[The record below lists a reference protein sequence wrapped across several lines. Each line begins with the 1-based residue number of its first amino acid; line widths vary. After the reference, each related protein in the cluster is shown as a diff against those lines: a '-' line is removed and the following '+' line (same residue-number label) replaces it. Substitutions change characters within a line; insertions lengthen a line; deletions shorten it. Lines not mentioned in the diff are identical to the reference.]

1 MSADI
6 EAYYREYGKKVYLY
20 LMTLCNEPDTAE
32 ELTQETFYQAIR
44 HLNRYRGESTVY
56 AWLCGIAKNLWKSE
70 LRRRKSHP
78 PAAEIPDEPDLAAP
92 PDEAAESREISVTL
106 LRKLH
111 GLPEQDKELI
121 LLRAAAGLSFRTI
134 GEIFGKTE
142 NWARVS
148 FYRAKQKLKEDE
160 DI

>member
-1 MSADI
+1 MSADF

-44 HLNRYRGESTVY
+44 HLNRFNGESTVFS
-56 AWLCGIAKNLWKSE
+56 WLCAIAKNLWKSE
-70 LRRRKSHP
+70 LRRRKAHP
-78 PAAEIPDEPDLAAP
+78 AGAEIPEQPDPAPP
-92 PDEAAESREISVTL
+92 PDEAAASREMSVQL
-106 LRKLH
+106 LRRLH
-111 GLPEQDKELI
+111 SLPEQEKELI

-134 GEIFGKTE
+134 GEIFGKSE

-148 FYRAKQKLKEDE
+148 FHRAKQKLKEDE
-160 DI
+160 DK

>member
-6 EAYYREYGKKVYLY
+6 ENYYREYGKKVYLY

-32 ELTQETFYQAIR
+32 ELTQETFCQAIR
-44 HLNRYRGESTVY
+44 HLNRYEGRSTVY
-56 AWLCGIAKNLWKSE
+56 AWLCGIAKNLWKAE

-78 PAAEIPDEPDLAAP
+78 SGAEIPEQPDPAPP

-111 GLPEQDKELI
+111 GLPEQEKELI

-134 GEIFGKTE
+134 GEIFGQTE

-148 FYRAKQKLKEDE
+148 YYRAKQKLKEDE

>member
-1 MSADI
+1 MSDMEQMYQQYAQTVYRFLLSKVRNAD
-6 EAYYREYGKKVYLY
+6 L
-20 LMTLCNEPDTAE
+20 AE

-44 HLNRYRGESTVY
+44 HLKSYKGTSTVY

-78 PAAEIPDEPDLAAP
+78 SAAEIPDEPDPAPP
-92 PDEAAESREISVTL
+92 PDESAESREISVTL

>member
-56 AWLCGIAKNLWKSE
+56 A
-70 LRRRKSHP
+70 
-78 PAAEIPDEPDLAAP
+78 
-92 PDEAAESREISVTL
+92 
-106 LRKLH
+106 
-111 GLPEQDKELI
+111 
-121 LLRAAAGLSFRTI
+121 
-134 GEIFGKTE
+134 
-142 NWARVS
+142 
-148 FYRAKQKLKEDE
+148 
-160 DI
+160 

>member
-78 PAAEIPDEPDLAAP
+78 PAAEIPDEPDPAAT